1 MYWTRESCSEC
12 NKMIKNTSNCQ
23 LCLVTTVCK
32 VSNSKF
38 EWTKAEQ
45 ESHIVQLS
53 LLLLLI
59 TEYCHSVA
67 FQIIK
72 LTKVKTRP
80 KTTVKLIDI

>member
-1 MYWTRESCSEC
+1 MSSH
-12 NKMIKNTSNCQ
+12 NCMQ
-23 LCLVTTVCK
+23 GVKYVPA
-32 VSNSKF
+32 NSKF

-80 KTTVKLIDI
+80 KTTVKLIDIFKKKKIK

>member
-1 MYWTRESCSEC
+1 MSSH
-12 NKMIKNTSNCQ
+12 NCMQ
-23 LCLVTTVCK
+23 GVKYVPA
-32 VSNSKF
+32 NSKF

-80 KTTVKLIDI
+80 KTTVKLIDILKKKKIK